1 MSIKA
6 KKMFFYSIILTSSV
20 FYLLYVVQMKSGINT
35 TLFHSGSFVDFNATN
50 SIKIEKFKS
59 KIVRPLYNVSCRQL
73 FEMNSVSKNEINIH
87 LEILF

>member
-6 KKMFFYSIILTSSV
+6 KKMFFYSIVLTSSV

-35 TLFHSGSFVDFNATN
+35 TMFHSGSFVDITN

-59 KIVRPLYNVSCRQL
+59 KIVRPKYNVSCRQL